1 MESKEI
7 ENIEKEFEN
16 EYQNVVK
23 IVDQLN
29 EFGSLLLGDLY
40 SPLLVNRDDKF
51 IYFKLIILK
60 YNYLKDSLEED
71 RNYSLD
77 YLSTFAFKALFI
89 GDEMLKLDDLDN
101 KLKYFDIILTTLKGK
116 THPDENSILQLL
128 KKKQFVEIFDLIS
141 HKFDLGFIGF
151 VALVILNSK
160 TSTDIFLNFFYSI
173 LSYFYDFKTDFS
185 FNDIKS
191 ISLEQILNDITKIIT
206 GPSEANYFK
215 LIFTGKHIEKVFI
228 GPEELEKIIKS
239 EKKIFP
245 LDKKKNKKN
254 KNKIKKGPV
263 IQKKSFE
270 KITQNESREIQY
282 MKKKENNE
290 NNAQQNKNENKIL
303 ISNSEIIESK
313 EGEESEEEEEPKIGE
328 GLNVE
333 ESKEVEESKQN
344 DTRDE
349 QTINKKKEDI
359 SKEYL
364 DEILEQN
371 KNLLNEFN
379 NMKKKVDK
387 LVESNNILIESNNI
401 LETKVSK
408 LENKTQKLVQK
419 DKKRRKI
426 VSDIQLKMTKIES
439 DLIIIKFRDN
449 IKAFIDYCYKGF
461 AFDLSKPIGYD
472 DKVNNIILKISHL
485 KYKSDY
491 DENIVEI
498 LIKILS
504 NIKYQL
510 KTGNVMAHTF
520 DSTKPIFDQI
530 IENINDKN
538 INFSTFKERF
548 DNIKASNKIKTIV
561 FTRERYYNNRKQLE
575 LEEEKIFEDIE
586 DLDKNLLKKYVK

>member
-128 KKKQFVEIFDLIS
+128 KKKQFVEIFHLIS

-160 TSTDIFLNFFYSI
+160 TSNDIFLNFFYSI

-206 GPSEANYFK
+206 GPSQTNYFK
-215 LIFTGKHIEKVFI
+215 LIFTGEHIEKVFI

-245 LDKKKNKKN
+245 LDKKKK
-254 KNKIKKGPV
+254 
-263 IQKKSFE
+263 
-270 KITQNESREIQY
+270 
-282 MKKKENNE
+282 
-290 NNAQQNKNENKIL
+290 
-303 ISNSEIIESK
+303 
-313 EGEESEEEEEPKIGE
+313 
-328 GLNVE
+328 
-333 ESKEVEESKQN
+333 
-344 DTRDE
+344 
-349 QTINKKKEDI
+349 
-359 SKEYL
+359 
-364 DEILEQN
+364 
-371 KNLLNEFN
+371 
-379 NMKKKVDK
+379 
-387 LVESNNILIESNNI
+387 
-401 LETKVSK
+401 
-408 LENKTQKLVQK
+408 
-419 DKKRRKI
+419 
-426 VSDIQLKMTKIES
+426 
-439 DLIIIKFRDN
+439 
-449 IKAFIDYCYKGF
+449 
-461 AFDLSKPIGYD
+461 
-472 DKVNNIILKISHL
+472 
-485 KYKSDY
+485 
-491 DENIVEI
+491 
-498 LIKILS
+498 
-504 NIKYQL
+504 
-510 KTGNVMAHTF
+510 
-520 DSTKPIFDQI
+520 
-530 IENINDKN
+530 
-538 INFSTFKERF
+538 
-548 DNIKASNKIKTIV
+548 
-561 FTRERYYNNRKQLE
+561 
-575 LEEEKIFEDIE
+575 
-586 DLDKNLLKKYVK
+586 